1 MEEMRES
8 NLVKDRKEKTTWK
21 IIFISS
27 SISVLVT
34 LLIVGIVLGL
44 FLTFFKKDF
53 FSLLGRNGSK
63 PQDQRL
69 VLSYKDS
76 NPVVAIA
83 QKARPG
89 VVSIKVEKVTYQPDF
104 FAPFFEHRRLVRG
117 IGSGVVF
124 RSDGYILTN
133 NHVVSGA
140 TNITVTF
147 YNGDMVKGKVI
158 GSDVESDIAVVK
170 VDKKDL
176 MTADIGTSRNLK
188 VGELVVAIGSP
199 FGFDYTVTSGVISAL
214 NRTVT
219 TDSEEGGT
227 ITFVNLIQTDAAI
240 NPGNSG
246 GALLNAKGEVIGV
259 NTLIYSRTEGY
270 QGIGFAIPIDTALDV
285 AQQLI
290 AQKKVQHPFL
300 GIFGVSVTPEVA
312 QEKGL
317 TVSKGALVGNVL
329 SGAPADKA
337 GVMPG
342 DIIVS
347 FNKKEIASMDDLIIE
362 TRRHKVGEKVKLG
375 IIRDG
380 KKIEVEVVLGE
391 KTDYRF

>member
-1 MEEMRES
+1 MEEMKEPSTAENQREKS
-8 NLVKDRKEKTTWK
+8 TWK

-27 SISVLVT
+27 TISVLVT
-34 LLIVGIVLGL
+34 LLIMTVVAFGL
-44 FLTFFKKDF
+44 FKTLYQKSTFFRQ
-53 FSLLGRNGSK
+53 GGSK
-63 PQDQRL
+63 SRDQRI
-69 VLSYKDS
+69 VLSYKDN

-83 QKARPG
+83 QKARPA
-89 VVSIKVEKVTYQPDF
+89 VVSIKVEKVAYQPDF
-104 FAPFFEHRRLVRG
+104 FAPFFETKRLVRG

-133 NHVVSGA
+133 NHVVAGA

-158 GSDVESDIAVVK
+158 GSDMESDIAVVK
-170 VDKKDL
+170 VEKNNL
-176 MTADIGTSRNLK
+176 QAAEIGTSKNLK

-219 TDSEEGGT
+219 TDSEEGEP

-285 AQQLI
+285 AEQLI

-300 GIFGVSVTPEVA
+300 GIYGVSVTPEVA

-317 TVSKGALVGNVL
+317 NVNKGALVGDVFP
-329 SGAPADKA
+329 GTPADKA
-337 GVMPG
+337 GLKPG
-342 DIIVS
+342 DIIIS
-347 FNKKEIASMDDLIIE
+347 FDGEEIVSMDDLIIE
-362 TRRHKVGEKVKLG
+362 TRKHKVGEKVVLG
-375 IIRDG
+375 VVRDG
-380 KKIEVEVVLGE
+380 KKIEVEVVLAE
-391 KTDYRF
+391 KTEYRF